1 MQFVSNGPDVPER
14 LLQAHEDGR
23 VVFFCGAGVSYPAG
37 LPSFAE
43 LTQEI
48 YVDLHVKPDAVQ
60 EAAINAKQ
68 FDRAIGLLEEKVI
81 GGRDKVRQTL
91 AKILTP
97 DPEKNNATATHDALL
112 TLSRSR
118 DERTRLVTTN
128 FDRLF
133 EKVITDKKLNVSR
146 CQAPLLHLPKKR
158 WDGLV
163 YLHGLL
169 PANAADEN
177 LDDLVVS
184 SGDFG
189 LAYLTE
195 RWAARFVSELFR
207 NFTVCFV
214 GYSIDDPVLRYMT
227 DALAADRL
235 LGESPL
241 EMFAFGSYS
250 EGQEDERANEW
261 SAKNVTP
268 ILYREDND
276 HTALHQT
283 LRLWAETY
291 RDGISG
297 KESIVTR
304 HAGSHPTKSTEEENF
319 VGRILWALSDPSG
332 LPAKRFADLDPAP
345 PLEWLETFSEYIYGQ
360 DDLSRFGVQPNP
372 KPNNLLEFSLIR
384 RPSPYTLASWMTL
397 VDEGTGG
404 NAWDKV
410 MHHLARW
417 LMRHLDDPNL
427 VLWLTQRG
435 GRIHGAFAD
444 HVELRLKE
452 LDELERDGKTG
463 RIEPYP

>member
-1 MQFVSNGPDVPER
+1 M
-14 LLQAHEDGR
+14 
-23 VVFFCGAGVSYPAG
+23 
-37 LPSFAE
+37 
-43 LTQEI
+43 
-48 YVDLHVKPDAVQ
+48 
-60 EAAINAKQ
+60 
-68 FDRAIGLLEEKVI
+68 
-81 GGRDKVRQTL
+81 
-91 AKILTP
+91 
-97 DPEKNNATATHDALL
+97 L

-146 CQAPLLHLPKKR
+146 CQAPLLRPPKNR
-158 WDGLV
+158 WNELV

-169 PANAADEN
+169 PANAADGN

-250 EGQEDERANEW
+250 EGQEDERTNEW

-384 RPSPYTLASWMTL
+384 RPSPYTLAPWMTL

-410 MHHLARW
+410 YASLGALADASPRRSESRA
-417 LMRHLDDPNL
+417 LVDP
-427 VLWLTQRG
+427 TRRTDSRRIRG
-435 GRIHGAFAD
+435 PRRIAPEG
-444 HVELRLKE
+444 
-452 LDELERDGKTG
+452 T
-463 RIEPYP
+463 